1 MNIFLAARKS
11 YHVYFIL
18 VFFLYIFLIGSNISH
33 ALSERDMQHP
43 AILVSEGW
51 KLLKKGDMQS
61 LSKAEEFFQ
70 KAINLDGIRP
80 SDCADA
86 YAGLG
91 SITLTRG
98 TKGMVF
104 PYVKYEKDQC
114 IKALEF
120 TEKAISMDTGNFQA
134 HYVKSYALLCLGDYD
149 GAIREA
155 EMLEGQG
162 SKCIPHLIK
171 CRAYAGKIKIKK
183 NVSNQRMAIV
193 EATDYLECAQSSNSS
208 SWMYQAFSLLRD
220 LLLTTKDFDS
230 TEKYFKRNIELKPY
244 SMWSYHNYYWL
255 LLLKTDAG
263 YLDSNDVAEVEKT
276 IKEAKAVA
284 NYKVGA
290 LWEIHLKRGNKYF
303 DLKKYDKALIEY
315 TEFLAEHFVSYVADE
330 RMPYICSQFT
340 DERCVKAWQKI
351 IRAYLDRGDCNNALK
366 EFNLQ
371 YRRHPQSF
379 EQLKGP
385 VLQCTEKRR

>member
-1 MNIFLAARKS
+1 MNILLAARKRNN
-11 YHVYFIL
+11 VYFIL
-18 VFFLYIFLIGSNISH
+18 VFSLYIFLIGSNISH
-33 ALSERDMQHP
+33 ALSEKDKQNP

-80 SDCADA
+80 ADYADA

-98 TKGMVF
+98 TKGTVF
-104 PYVKYEKDQC
+104 PYVKYDKDQC
-114 IKALEF
+114 MKALEF
-120 TEKAISMDTGNFQA
+120 IEKAISMDNKNGQA
-134 HYVKSYALLCLGDYD
+134 HYVKGYVLLCLGDYD

-155 EMLEGQG
+155 EMLEGQW

-183 NVSNQRMAIV
+183 NASNQHMAIV

-208 SWMYQAFSLLRD
+208 SGMYQAFSILRD

-230 TEKYFKRNIELKPY
+230 TAQYFKRNIELKPY

-263 YLDSNDVAEVEKT
+263 YLDSTAVAEAEKT
-276 IKEAKAVA
+276 IKEAKAVV
-284 NYKVGA
+284 NYTIGA
-290 LWEIHLKRGNKYF
+290 LWEIRLKRGDKYF
-303 DLKKYDKALIEY
+303 ALKQYDKALVEY
-315 TEFLAEHFVSYVADE
+315 TEVLAERSHPFVVGE
-330 RMPYICSQFT
+330 RMPYICSQLT
-340 DERCVKAWQKI
+340 DGRCIKAWQKI
-351 IRAYLDRGDCNNALK
+351 IRAYLDRGDCRGALK

-371 YRRHPQSF
+371 YDSHPQFF

-385 VLQCTEKRR
+385 VLQCNEKRK